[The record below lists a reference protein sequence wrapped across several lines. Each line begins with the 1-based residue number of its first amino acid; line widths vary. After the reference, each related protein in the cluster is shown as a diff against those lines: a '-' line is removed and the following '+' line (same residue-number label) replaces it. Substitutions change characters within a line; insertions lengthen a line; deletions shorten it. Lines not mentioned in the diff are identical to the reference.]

1 MKEKNKINKQF
12 TLDLRVS
19 VDTYYFFYID
29 TLFHGFINI
38 DTTIPVLQLDFRDG
52 REFISCVDSAH
63 EMQR

>member
-29 TLFHGFINI
+29 TLFHGFIN
-38 DTTIPVLQLDFRDG
+38 T
-52 REFISCVDSAH
+52 
-63 EMQR
+63 